1 MCFTQDCPLAP
12 AEQFCNAVLHCRI
25 AVQFFKAKN
34 WSIFGPHFKPLKCFL
49 DSLNCYEFKMGL
61 QILFL
66 KLSAFRESVEEGT
79 SGVSTQKMGTR
90 CQVYQE
96 WDLVSQK

>member
-1 MCFTQDCPLAP
+1 MVPFGAVLQCSFAM
-12 AEQFCNAVLHCRI
+12 QFCI
-25 AVQFFKAKN
+25 AELQYSFSKQKN